1 MAQIVDTKK
10 TVTVTVELDMSEVL
24 YLRDVLQNS
33 SCTAE
38 TDQDYVKRKSLY
50 DLFDQVKQQELPNG

>member
-10 TVTVTVELDMSEVL
+10 TVTVTVELDISEVL

-33 SCTAE
+33 ICEAE
-38 TDQDYVKRKSLY
+38 PFETRAKRKSLWSV
-50 DLFDQVKQQELPNG
+50 FDQIKQQEQH